1 MSHVQVFYLMLSF
14 GRMTGS
20 ETGAFFNGFG
30 LAALTRETRWLIV
43 ILTAHSILWVTAP
56 LIGFAS
62 PPLDVVENLFWG
74 REWLL
79 GTYKHPPLQA
89 WLTEIAWQIGGL
101 AAVYLLPQLCVMA
114 TAIALFLFGR
124 DIDNRQTGFCAAL
137 IYLLSFYAT
146 IASPEFNANILSTPF
161 WAFSSYCLWLI
172 LAAKGRPA
180 STLPWYGL
188 CLSIALAFYSKY
200 SVIFLLCG
208 LSYATLL
215 SPFGRQ
221 MFLHSRLYLAI
232 AATLLLC
239 LPNLIWLV
247 QHDFQP
253 FYYAAARAENLTGI
267 DRLIN
272 PFKFFV
278 GVTLAFA
285 IPLLLLALS
294 GARIRETGI
303 GKPDRLFVY
312 IMAFGPLL
320 TMMFVALAGGTGIKS
335 MWGSSAAVW
344 LPLVLS
350 LHLTKPAKWRFFN
363 AGRIMAILLFF
374 VLPAAVLGYS
384 KYSEATPYP
393 QRTAW
398 PGAALAKASLSGWQ
412 KHSPDLPEIIIGS
425 TWEAGLIAHFLPNRP
440 MVLEDGD
447 FQKSPWVVPAAVQ
460 EKGALVV
467 WTGANSPIAAFAPF
481 DAHGAVPLLHKGRET
496 EFHWAVLK
504 PVRD

>member
-1 MSHVQVFYLMLSF
+1 
-14 GRMTGS
+14 
-20 ETGAFFNGFG
+20 
-30 LAALTRETRWLIV
+30 
-43 ILTAHSILWVTAP
+43 
-56 LIGFAS
+56 
-62 PPLDVVENLFWG
+62 
-74 REWLL
+74 
-79 GTYKHPPLQA
+79 
-89 WLTEIAWQIGGL
+89 
-101 AAVYLLPQLCVMA
+101 
-114 TAIALFLFGR
+114 
-124 DIDNRQTGFCAAL
+124 
-137 IYLLSFYAT
+137 
-146 IASPEFNANILSTPF
+146 
-161 WAFSSYCLWLI
+161 
-172 LAAKGRPA
+172 
-180 STLPWYGL
+180 
-188 CLSIALAFYSKY
+188 
-200 SVIFLLCG
+200 
-208 LSYATLL
+208 
-215 SPFGRQ
+215 
-221 MFLHSRLYLAI
+221 
-232 AATLLLC
+232 
-239 LPNLIWLV
+239 
-247 QHDFQP
+247 
-253 FYYAAARAENLTGI
+253 
-267 DRLIN
+267 
-272 PFKFFV
+272 
-278 GVTLAFA
+278 
-285 IPLLLLALS
+285 
-294 GARIRETGI
+294 
-303 GKPDRLFVY
+303 
-312 IMAFGPLL
+312 
-320 TMMFVALAGGTGIKS
+320 MMFVALAGGTGIKS

-384 KYSEATPYP
+384 KHSEATPYP